1 MYEFILGVSFW
12 LFIFASVFL
21 ILSGIMKIARFST
34 PLSRKEGFNRDIKKL
49 IKKEKRG
56 Y

>member
-12 LFIFASVFL
+12 LLIFASVFL
-21 ILSGIMKIARFST
+21 ILSGVMKIARLGT
-34 PLSRKEGFNRDIKKL
+34 PLSRKEGLTKDIERL